1 MRATNRTGWGSN
13 CGPSHLLLMKTFR
26 CLKLAAVG
34 TLLIAALTS
43 SVLADSYLYPGTSGR
58 HTGRVR
64 YVKVTGSLIPQA
76 IKVKS
81 IGTATYSNLRVIGRR
96 EIDHTG
102 RFTTAGV
109 LAQDPSVNVQ
119 GF

>member
-1 MRATNRTGWGSN
+1 
-13 CGPSHLLLMKTFR
+13 MKTFR
-26 CLKLAAVG
+26 RFKLAAAG
-34 TLLIAALTS
+34 AFLTAGLTG
-43 SVLADSYLYPGTSGR
+43 SVLADSYLYPGTNGR
-58 HTGRVR
+58 NTGRVR

-76 IKVKS
+76 IQLKS

-119 GF
+119 GSRPVGN